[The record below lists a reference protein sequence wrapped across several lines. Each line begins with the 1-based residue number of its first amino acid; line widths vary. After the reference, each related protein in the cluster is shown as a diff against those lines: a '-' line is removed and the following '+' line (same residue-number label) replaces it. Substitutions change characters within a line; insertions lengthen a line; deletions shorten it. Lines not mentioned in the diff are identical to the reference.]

1 MPTTFNE
8 PIDEIEADY
17 YAALARLQEGKPQNK
32 DLMKK
37 LAEGRLKINVSTVAK
52 ESGRSRTLL
61 ASMDTKYRNA
71 RQAVLLSKV
80 GGHAYLPRTAGDTI
94 SSLRR
99 QVQQLKAE
107 LQQARE
113 LNLSYFE
120 RWRRAQKKLDK
131 K

>member
-1 MPTTFNE
+1 MPTTFNQ

-17 YAALARLQEGKPQNK
+17 YAALVRLEEGKPTNEK
-32 DLMKK
+32 LIEK
-37 LAEGRLKINVSTVAK
+37 LAEGRLKVNISTVAM

-61 ASMDTKYRNA
+61 ASVDTKYKGA

-80 GGHAYLPRTAGDTI
+80 GGHAYIPRTAGDTI

-131 K
+131 R